1 MAGQPGSAG
10 RNGTDGIPGSDGIQ
24 VSLQLLWKEMCIV
37 LYNFHKGRNGSDG
50 MPGSNGLM
58 GKPGPPVSTICI
70 TKLVN

>member
-37 LYNFHKGRNGSDG
+37 TVQLSQGAEW
-50 MPGSNGLM
+50 
-58 GKPGPPVSTICI
+58 I
-70 TKLVN
+70 